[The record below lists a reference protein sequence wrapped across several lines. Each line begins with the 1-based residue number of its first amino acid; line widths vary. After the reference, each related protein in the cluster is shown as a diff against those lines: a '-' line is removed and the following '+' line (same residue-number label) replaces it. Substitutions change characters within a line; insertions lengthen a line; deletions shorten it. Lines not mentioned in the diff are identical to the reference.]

1 MVGERIRL
9 WFSFSFSS
17 TATNYLF
24 HFSPLTVSVCLSPLF
39 FGLDRAFFL
48 SLSLS
53 FIYMMASL
61 RNKEKC

>member
-24 HFSPLTVSVCLSPLF
+24 HFSPPPLTVSVCFSPLF
-39 FGLDRAFFL
+39 FGMDRAFFL
-48 SLSLS
+48 SLSLFHLHDGIS
-53 FIYMMASL
+53 Q
-61 RNKEKC
+61 K

>member
-24 HFSPLTVSVCLSPLF
+24 HFSPLTVSVCFSPLF
-39 FGLDRAFFL
+39 FGMDRAFFL
-48 SLSLS
+48 SLSLFHLHDGIS
-53 FIYMMASL
+53 Q
-61 RNKEKC
+61 K